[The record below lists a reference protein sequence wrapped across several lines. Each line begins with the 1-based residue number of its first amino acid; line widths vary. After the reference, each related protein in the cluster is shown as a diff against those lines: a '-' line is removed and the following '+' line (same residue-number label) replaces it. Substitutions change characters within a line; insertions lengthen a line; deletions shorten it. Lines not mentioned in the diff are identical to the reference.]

1 MDTRRTKPPISSPAP
16 PSRLLHMAVMIWLAV
31 FPTLTAL
38 QLLLGDLLD
47 GLPLVARTL
56 TLSSL
61 VVPVVVYLILPRLHR
76 VRATLVS
83 RS

>member
-1 MDTRRTKPPISSPAP
+1 
-16 PSRLLHMAVMIWLAV
+16 MIWLAV

-47 GLPLVARTL
+47 GLPLVARTFA
-56 TLSSL
+56 LSTL
-61 VVPVVVYLILPRLHR
+61 VVPLVVYLILPRLQR
-76 VRATLVS
+76 VRAALVS